1 MNTSFRIAIIL
12 IMLFAI
18 IAPRCAHAMSDFA
31 GQGKAPITWD
41 ELMQPRVDPARYFA
55 TPGGGHGNH
64 PAGGYDEPS
73 RPEVSRPDSSS
84 NKPIPDTSSDDQT
97 VKPDI
102 KPPMPHIPLVPAP
115 KPQPEVK
122 PEVKPTP
129 PSIPTVKPPKDEP
142 VKPECKPHKCWPFK
156 FRAPKAKPTCKHAH
170 DKPAC
175 KPDHLGATPSNL
187 GKGLCGKF
195 GGHKMSGHSKG
206 KCGRGGHGKGRR

>member
-1 MNTSFRIAIIL
+1 MNISFRITIVL

-18 IAPRCAHAMSDFA
+18 IAPRCHGAVLLDDFA
-31 GQGKAPITWD
+31 GLRKSVNQGPIWAP
-41 ELMQPRVDPARYFA
+41 DPSRIFA
-55 TPGGGHGNH
+55 TPGGGGH
-64 PAGGYDEPS
+64 PEGVAVSMPAPVAAKTS
-73 RPEVSRPDSSS
+73 KPKPEA
-84 NKPIPDTSSDDQT
+84 
-97 VKPDI
+97 KPD
-102 KPPMPHIPLVPAP
+102 
-115 KPQPEVK
+115 E
-122 PEVKPTP
+122 KPTP

-156 FRAPKAKPTCKHAH
+156 FRAPKAKPACKHAH